1 MEEEEIWSQ
10 IEDNDKIIEE
20 FRGYKDGL
28 VRYGPKGWVFLP
40 KTAKMISSYKVNKY
54 KLILK

>member
-28 VRYGPKGWVFLP
+28 VRYGLKGWVFLP
-40 KTAKMISSYKVNKY
+40 KTAKMISSYKVNK
-54 KLILK
+54 KN